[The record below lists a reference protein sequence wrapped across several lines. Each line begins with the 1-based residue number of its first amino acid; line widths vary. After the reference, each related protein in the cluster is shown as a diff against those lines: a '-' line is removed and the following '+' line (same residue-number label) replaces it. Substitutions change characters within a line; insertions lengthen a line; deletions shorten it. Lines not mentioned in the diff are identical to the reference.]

1 MQAPR
6 FRDPREKGLHH
17 RIVPVGVVVETEL
30 H

>member
-6 FRDPREKGLHH
+6 FGDPREKGPHA
-17 RIVPVGVVVETEL
+17 RVAAVGVVVETKL